1 MHNSS
6 WSRSWAVATV
16 LACLMATSA
25 RAQGIELRGRVVSD
39 SGTPLRGA
47 VVTLASLRYS
57 VRADTLG
64 QFRLSGTAGGTLE
77 LSISAPG
84 FRTQSMSVVLPRSGS
99 LRQDFAL
106 ASDGTPLPVEP
117 TNVLRG
123 IVTDTDGSPIS
134 YANVQVNGGTR
145 IVSSDSGRFSIPYP
159 SGDRITLLVRRI
171 GYNAGQVT
179 IDVKPDS
186 VYSIKLS
193 AAATIL
199 PDMQVVGR
207 SPFFKLDHQGFYDR
221 MRESQRGGLFG
232 YFVTPEELDLRK
244 PVNVTDAV
252 DQFPAI
258 RVRPGNAETAQRII
272 NNVARW
278 VPVNH
283 PRNMRIEDQAGCPL
297 TVYLDGI
304 RVQPA
309 MRALSNRIEAGELP
323 DDQINTLIGPG
334 SAAGIE
340 VYPRNTLGPPQ
351 YPPVPQTC
359 GVVLIWSK

>member
-1 MHNSS
+1 MDQVIRN
-6 WSRSWAVATV
+6 WGLTPILFACVAST
-16 LACLMATSA
+16 AAF
-25 RAQGIELRGRVVSD
+25 AQSTELRGRVVSD
-39 SGTPLRGA
+39 SGVPLRGA

-57 VRADTLG
+57 VRADSIG
-64 QFRLSGTAGGTLE
+64 RFRLSGTAGGSIE

-84 FRTQSMSVVLPRSGS
+84 HRTQTISVVLPRSGALS
-99 LRQDFAL
+99 RDFAL
-106 ASDGTPLPVEP
+106 ANDGTPIPVAP
-117 TNVLRG
+117 TKVLRG
-123 IVTDTDGSPIS
+123 IITDMDGSPIS

-145 IVSSDSGRFSIPYP
+145 IVSSDSGRFSIPFP
-159 SGDRITLLVRRI
+159 ANDRVTLLVRRI
-171 GYNAGQVT
+171 GYNANQVT

-186 VYSIKLS
+186 TYSIKLS

-207 SPFFKLDHQGFYDR
+207 SPFYKLDQNGFYDR
-221 MRESQRGGLFG
+221 MRESQRGALVG
-232 YFVTPEELDLRK
+232 YFVTPEELDLRR

-252 DQFPAI
+252 EQFPAI
-258 RVRPGNAETAQRII
+258 RVRPGNAETSQRII
-272 NNVARW
+272 NGVARW

-283 PRNMRIEDQAGCPL
+283 PRNLRIEDQSGCPL

-304 RVQPA
+304 RIQPA

-323 DDQINTLIGPG
+323 DDQVNTLIGPG

-340 VYPRNTLGPPQ
+340 VYPRNSLGPPQ